1 MQDKQMNCAPST
13 NCKSEIN
20 NTEIDN
26 GRDSDIVMPLYNLAI
41 IQKHLGVC
49 GNITEMS
56 QMII

>member
-20 NTEIDN
+20 NAEIDN
-26 GRDSDIVMPLYNLAI
+26 GRDSDVVMPVYNLTI